1 MARRKIKEGHLGD
14 MAYKAEMDHEVQMA
28 RSDLYK
34 VAKYAVELHDMLKSV
49 SEAEGIEGWQQA
61 KITKAADYIGSV
73 YHSMDYEAHVASQD
87 TSEEMPIAEADQ
99 INELDIKKRIT
110 DLVAGNPLAKK
121 IATKAGAAAGGIRL
135 TGKIRSIKKIHNKL
149 GKEIELL
156 GPKVKLKY
164 EVFKTRPTQK
174 EAEDAAGRLSTLLR
188 RGEIAKFAPDEAK
201 KADMYANNLIKT
213 MTELADI
220 PAEAKGD
227 LAYLEKIADTQANLQ
242 KLITESKKIINK
254 TLRAKGKHDANLA
267 ALLMA
272 VAVLYGGIAL
282 LVQSLGNN
290 DDKIDEDD
298 VEEGNAFGHAARQ
311 AKLDGKD
318 EFEVDGKTYKVQE
331 GKKKAKPDYLDF
343 DGDGNKKE
351 SMKKAL
357 KDKKKSANESMLR
370 TITQAINYKA
380 GKIGA
385 ANVTPKAMN
394 LAETMITK
402 DLKRLQ
408 ADFKKR
414 VISNGTPQSKITP
427 LQVNEG
433 QYGEITH
440 TDEDATQSEV
450 LVKGMG
456 VYRMDQLEQRLKD
469 RLNNVLQ
476 LIDRGEP
483 DQAAKL
489 LDPNSSTYKSLM
501 VMMNAFAE
509 AHDEL
514 AFGDHS
520 MGAGI
525 NESATVC
532 KDCGKPSWRT
542 MSKEELDEAHG
553 NDSRYDKCWK
563 GCRKVPGKKRGEK
576 GSCKCP

>member
-1 MARRKIKEGHLGD
+1 
-14 MAYKAEMDHEVQMA
+14 
-28 RSDLYK
+28 
-34 VAKYAVELHDMLKSV
+34 
-49 SEAEGIEGWQQA
+49 
-61 KITKAADYIGSV
+61 
-73 YHSMDYEAHVASQD
+73 
-87 TSEEMPIAEADQ
+87 
-99 INELDIKKRIT
+99 
-110 DLVAGNPLAKK
+110 
-121 IATKAGAAAGGIRL
+121 
-135 TGKIRSIKKIHNKL
+135 
-149 GKEIELL
+149 
-156 GPKVKLKY
+156 
-164 EVFKTRPTQK
+164 
-174 EAEDAAGRLSTLLR
+174 
-188 RGEIAKFAPDEAK
+188 
-201 KADMYANNLIKT
+201 
-213 MTELADI
+213 
-220 PAEAKGD
+220 
-227 LAYLEKIADTQANLQ
+227 
-242 KLITESKKIINK
+242 
-254 TLRAKGKHDANLA
+254 
-267 ALLMA
+267 
-272 VAVLYGGIAL
+272 
-282 LVQSLGNN
+282 
-290 DDKIDEDD
+290 
-298 VEEGNAFGHAARQ
+298 
-311 AKLDGKD
+311 
-318 EFEVDGKTYKVQE
+318 
-331 GKKKAKPDYLDF
+331 
-343 DGDGNKKE
+343 
-351 SMKKAL
+351 
-357 KDKKKSANESMLR
+357 MLR

-414 VISNGTPQSKITP
+414 VISNGTLQSKITP